1 MLVQFVDRIPLRP
14 GLLSPYVQ
22 QDCSGN
28 LQCSLKVLLART
40 ADLLEPTTG
49 SHFDVAL
56 FVSSAVIAECGGGRP
71 CTAPQAMCVRD
82 KFVSR

>member
-1 MLVQFVDRIPLRP
+1 MLFQLADRIPLRP

-22 QDCSGN
+22 QDCSRN

-40 ADLLEPTTG
+40 AAVLEPTTG

-56 FVSSAVIAECGGGRP
+56 FDSRAVIAERGGGRP
-71 CTAPQAMCVRD
+71 STALQGMCVRD
-82 KFVSR
+82 KFVLR